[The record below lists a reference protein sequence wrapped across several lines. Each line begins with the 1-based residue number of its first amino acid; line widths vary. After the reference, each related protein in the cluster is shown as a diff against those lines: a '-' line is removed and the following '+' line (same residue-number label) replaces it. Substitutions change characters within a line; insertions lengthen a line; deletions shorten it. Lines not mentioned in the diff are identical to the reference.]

1 MALWRRF
8 GARSPSVL
16 PAERITM
23 PMRLRKSAQ
32 APRRQPRSPSPASP
46 GNPSGS
52 PQRNGQT
59 RSKPAKADNRADI
72 TRTHYWR
79 SRPGGTGTQ
88 DTESRP
94 VWRKAANSRRDRT
107 QNAAIGTRDRL
118 EMNVR
123 HSDRNARH
131 SDRNVRHS
139 DRNVRHS
146 DRNARHSDRNARRR
160 PIAGTHS
167 NGEQNACGRQLPHGG
182 GLARRS

>member
-1 MALWRRF
+1 MLYCPHRESNEESPESRRLF
-8 GARSPSVL
+8 GAGLGARSPQRTPRGKNFKTNMTTQRGTKAAPPAPFSVL
-16 PAERITM
+16 RP
-23 PMRLRKSAQ
+23 
-32 APRRQPRSPSPASP
+32 PRPLAT
-46 GNPSGS
+46 PSGS

-59 RSKPAKADNRADI
+59 RSEPAKADNRADI

-79 SRPGGTGTQ
+79 SRPDGTGTQ
-88 DTESRP
+88 DTASRP

-118 EMNVR
+118 EMN
-123 HSDRNARH
+123 ARH
-131 SDRNVRHS
+131 SDG
-139 DRNVRHS
+139 
-146 DRNARHSDRNARRR
+146 NARRR